1 MIYQILLTT
10 QLIFLRLSVDKSV
23 ATKGENL
30 HYISTIT
37 NTGTLLKT
45 NLLFSDVIPA
55 NTTFVENS
63 VKIDNVQQLGYNP
76 ETGFSLLN
84 LAVDASV
91 VVEFDVTVN

>member
-1 MIYQILLTT
+1 M
-10 QLIFLRLSVDKSV
+10 
-23 ATKGENL
+23 
-30 HYISTIT
+30 
-37 NTGTLLKT
+37 LKT

-76 ETGFSLLN
+76 KTGFSLPN
-84 LAVDASV
+84 LAVNASV